1 MGIVTLLERCFP
13 QTVITRVKMVLQK
26 PSSSYFNSEHP
37 KTGRSYCASLHVL
50 TIAVPAS
57 KHRRGLIIFSCK
69 AEQLKNRGN
78 GTKRIGMV
86 VKERPAN
93 RMKLDDQQGFGGV
106 LSPTA
111 VRETAETELLQIFF
125 EINHLGSMP

>member
-1 MGIVTLLERCFP
+1 
-13 QTVITRVKMVLQK
+13 MVLQK

-37 KTGRSYCASLHVL
+37 KTGRSYCASL
-50 TIAVPAS
+50 
-57 KHRRGLIIFSCK
+57 HRRGLIIFSCK

-86 VKERPAN
+86 VKERPAI